1 MVSRGSSIGMSMI
14 VVATLAAAT
23 AHGQNHYDPGVTDT
37 DIKLGQT
44 VPYSG
49 PVSAYGTFG
58 RASLAYF
65 AMTNKKGGVNARKI
79 TLLSVDDG
87 FSPPKTVEQ
96 VRKLVESDQV
106 FFLYA
111 PVGSAPNLAIKQYLN
126 GKEIPQ
132 LFVQSGLSTWNDPA
146 HFPWS
151 MSGLPSY
158 ETEVHVFANY
168 ILKTKPN
175 AKVAILF
182 QNDDFGKGYLN
193 GMRSGLGAHADSMVV
208 ATQSFELSD
217 PTVDSRIVN
226 LSGSGADV
234 LLIAATS
241 KQTIQALRKAYELDW
256 HPLKLISFPAAIVT
270 KTYLPAGIDA
280 SKGALSSSVFVD
292 PTDPASKSDP
302 NVEGYF
308 TWMDQY
314 YPTGDKFDGL
324 NAAAYVYGQLVVDV
338 LKRCGD
344 LLTRANVM
352 KQAASFHEFRAAML
366 RPGMAVNTRPDD
378 YNMFKTLQ
386 MLAFDGKNLT
396 PIDN

>member
-1 MVSRGSSIGMSMI
+1 MMSRRSLIGMSMI
-14 VVATLAAAT
+14 VGAALASAPAL
-23 AHGQNHYDPGVTDT
+23 GQKHYDPGVTDT

-65 AMTNKKGGVNARKI
+65 AMINKMGGINGRKI

-87 FSPPKTVEQ
+87 FSPPKTVDR

-111 PVGSAPNLAIKQYLN
+111 PVGSAPNLAIKRYMN
-126 GKEIPQ
+126 DNKIPQ
-132 LFVQSGLSTWNDPA
+132 LFVQSGLSSWNDPA

-151 MSGLPSY
+151 MSGLPSFA
-158 ETEVHVFANY
+158 TEVHAFANY
-168 ILKTKPN
+168 ILKTKPD
-175 AKVAILF
+175 AKVAIF
-182 QNDDFGKGYLN
+182 YQNDDFGKGYLN
-193 GMRSGLGAHADSMVV
+193 GMQSGLGAQADKMLV
-208 ATQSFELSD
+208 AKQSFELSD
-217 PTVDSRIVN
+217 PTVDSQIVN
-226 LSGSGADV
+226 LHGSGANV

-270 KTYLPAGIDA
+270 KTYLPAGIEA
-280 SKGALSSSVFVD
+280 SKGALSLSVFVD
-292 PTDPASKSDP
+292 PTDPASQSDP
-302 NVEGYF
+302 DVQGYF

-314 YPTGDKFDGL
+314 YPSGDKFDGL
-324 NAAAYVYGQLVVDV
+324 NAAAYVTGQLVIDL

-352 KQAASFHEFRAAML
+352 KQAASFHDLRVAML
-366 RPGMAVNTRPDD
+366 QPGITVNTSPDD

-386 MLAFDGKNLT
+386 MLMFDGTHLT
-396 PIDN
+396 PVSN

>member
-1 MVSRGSSIGMSMI
+1 MMSRGSSIGMSMI
-14 VVATLAAAT
+14 VLAALAS
-23 AHGQNHYDPGVTDT
+23 AALGQNHYDPGVTDT

-65 AMTNKKGGVNARKI
+65 AMTNQKGGVNGRKI
-79 TLLSVDDG
+79 TLLSVDDA

-106 FFLYA
+106 FFLHA

-126 GKEIPQ
+126 DNKIPQ
-132 LFVQSGLSTWNDPA
+132 LFVQSGLSSWNDPA

-158 ETEVHVFANY
+158 ETEVHAFAKY

-193 GMRSGLGAHADSMVV
+193 GMRSGLGAQANRMVV

-217 PTVDSRIVN
+217 PTIDSQIVN

-241 KQTIQALRKAYELDW
+241 SR
-256 HPLKLISFPAAIVT
+256 PA
-270 KTYLPAGIDA
+270 
-280 SKGALSSSVFVD
+280 
-292 PTDPASKSDP
+292 
-302 NVEGYF
+302 
-308 TWMDQY
+308 
-314 YPTGDKFDGL
+314 
-324 NAAAYVYGQLVVDV
+324 
-338 LKRCGD
+338 
-344 LLTRANVM
+344 
-352 KQAASFHEFRAAML
+352 
-366 RPGMAVNTRPDD
+366 
-378 YNMFKTLQ
+378 
-386 MLAFDGKNLT
+386 
-396 PIDN
+396 